1 MPGGPAQCLQL
12 PVTACSPAGIRLKFG
27 RCTRAGVAMRSRLFA
42 LALLLLPAP
51 ALAGVKEKVAALA
64 SSGLVLVMDAEGN
77 ELVAQNVDEPFVPA
91 SVTKIVTAWL
101 AMNVLGGDY
110 RFETR
115 FYLDAK
121 RVLYVRGGG
130 DPFLISEELAPLAT
144 ELVAA
149 VGKKPITGIVLDA
162 SYYPSNLRIPGIE
175 ETGEAYNALNSALA
189 VNFNTISAVRGGNKV
204 RSAEKQ
210 TPITPLAIAQF
221 RARGPNGSG
230 RISLSDDP
238 AVSLQYAG
246 ELIAAF
252 IERAGGSV
260 KGKISTGTV
269 PEVLKP
275 VYVHRQSRT
284 LSKILAELLRASN
297 NFLANQVF
305 LEIGGHRL
313 GGPVSLEKSL
323 QVANEML
330 AAHGLATAIHLE
342 EGSGISRDNHF
353 TARGLAKVL
362 ELFAPHANLLQ
373 GHDGGMNKTGTMEGV
388 RTLAGYADTSSH
400 GQVRFV
406 ISLASNDGE
415 MRFRLL
421 RAIESGL

>member
-1 MPGGPAQCLQL
+1 MW
-12 PVTACSPAGIRLKFG
+12 S
-27 RCTRAGVAMRSRLFA
+27 RSFA
-42 LALLLLPAP
+42 VALLLLPAP
-51 ALAGVKEKVAALA
+51 ALAGIKEKVAALA
-64 SSGLVLVMDAEGN
+64 PEGLVFVMDAQGN
-77 ELVAQNVDEPFVPA
+77 ELVTQNIDEPFVPA

-115 FYLDAK
+115 FYLDTK

-149 VGKKPITGIVLDA
+149 VGKQPINGIVLDA

-175 ETGEAYNALNSALA
+175 QTDEAYNALNSALA
-189 VNFNTISAVRGGNKV
+189 VNFNTISAVRNGNKV

-210 TPITPLAIAQF
+210 TPITPVAITQF
-221 RARGPNGSG
+221 LLRGPNKSG
-230 RISLSDDP
+230 RISLSQDQM
-238 AVSLQYAG
+238 VSLQYAG

-252 IERAGGSV
+252 IERAGGRV
-260 KGKISTGTV
+260 KGKISTGPV
-269 PEVLKP
+269 PEGVEP

-284 LSKILAELLRASN
+284 LAKILGELLRASN
-297 NFLANQVF
+297 NYVANQVF

-330 AAHGLATAIHLE
+330 AGRGLAEAIHLE
-342 EGSGISRDNHF
+342 EGSGISRNNHF

-362 ELFAPHANLLQ
+362 ELFAPHADLLN

-388 RTLAGYADTSSH
+388 STLAGYADTSSH
-400 GQVRFV
+400 GRVRFV
-406 ISLASNDGE
+406 ISLASNDDQ

-421 RAIESGL
+421 RAIESEL